1 MIAVKDTRVDCMLI
15 KTYVGIACCR
25 HERIKPEQ
33 MVCSSYSLNAFMQA
47 YGPVVKP
54 VRDKSEWE
62 HVNGPVVK
70 PPFYEKVVGR
80 PSSKKRRKGPEEN
93 EDGTKLTKHGVT
105 IHCGYCG
112 NAGHNKK
119 GCPRLKEI
127 ARAEAAQAESHTQVA
142 QEPTEVQDQARP
154 KRKRRRTVQEQVG
167 MPISI
172 PNPNRGPTIVDENG
186 DADIPEILEVICSY
200 TYK

>member
-1 MIAVKDTRVDCMLI
+1 
-15 KTYVGIACCR
+15 
-25 HERIKPEQ
+25 
-33 MVCSSYSLNAFMQA
+33 MQA

-105 IHCGYCG
+105 IHYGYCG

-127 ARAEAAQAESHTQVA
+127 ARAEAAATGEAQAPQTQTEESSREQQQQRT
-142 QEPTEVQDQARP
+142 
-154 KRKRRRTVQEQVG
+154 KRRRRRTVEEQVG
-167 MPISI
+167 IPTSM
-172 PNPNRGPTIVDENG
+172 PNPNRVPTMIDENG
-186 DADIPEILEVICSY
+186 YADIPEILEVICSY
-200 TYK
+200 T